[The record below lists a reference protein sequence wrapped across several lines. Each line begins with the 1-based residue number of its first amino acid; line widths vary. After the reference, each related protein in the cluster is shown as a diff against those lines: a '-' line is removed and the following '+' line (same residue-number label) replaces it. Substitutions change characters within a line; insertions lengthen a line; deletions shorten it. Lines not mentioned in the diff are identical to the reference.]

1 MKYEYIRIG
10 LDMGDLDELNRLSS
24 VGFRVVAVVPN
35 HYFVDGDDL
44 QFETPQYALL
54 ERPLPRDPIHIREL
68 IK

>member
-10 LDMGDLDELNRLSS
+10 LDMGDLNDLNSLAS
-24 VGFRVVAVVPN
+24 VGFRVVAIVPN
-35 HYFVDGDDL
+35 HFYVDGDEP

-54 ERPLPRDPIHIREL
+54 ERPLPGDPIHIREL